1 VQLVIAALL
10 RSLSKRITAVR
21 LEETRQQRWLNP
33 TQMIVNSLGSIRPG
47 RTPQT
52 GHPSVEQ
59 LVAQQG
65 TGPVTDVNVLRGDFW
80 PEEESI
86 DEFLAT
92 LHEWRGH
99 VRTDPAA

>member
-1 VQLVIAALL
+1 MAELDRQRRESIADERPVPVQYSAA
-10 RSLSKRITAVR
+10 
-21 LEETRQQRWLNP
+21 
-33 TQMIVNSLGSIRPG
+33 
-47 RTPQT
+47 

-59 LVAQQG
+59 LVAEQG
-65 TGPVTDVNVLRGDFW
+65 TGPITDVSVLHGDFW

-86 DEFLAT
+86 EEFLET

>member
-1 VQLVIAALL
+1 MAEPNRQD
-10 RSLSKRITAVR
+10 R
-21 LEETRQQRWLNP
+21 EEPRDDQAGP
-33 TQMIVNSLGSIRPG
+33 YSAI
-47 RTPQT
+47 

-59 LVAQQG
+59 LTAEQG
-65 TGPVTDVNVLRGDFW
+65 TGPITNVSLLRGDFW

-86 DEFLAT
+86 EDFLAI

>member
-1 VQLVIAALL
+1 MAEPNRRDQEQSRDDQAAPY
-10 RSLSKRITAVR
+10 SA
-21 LEETRQQRWLNP
+21 
-33 TQMIVNSLGSIRPG
+33 
-47 RTPQT
+47 T

-59 LVAQQG
+59 LTAEQG
-65 TGPVTDVNVLRGDFW
+65 TGPIADVSMLRGDFW

-86 DEFLAT
+86 EDFLAT